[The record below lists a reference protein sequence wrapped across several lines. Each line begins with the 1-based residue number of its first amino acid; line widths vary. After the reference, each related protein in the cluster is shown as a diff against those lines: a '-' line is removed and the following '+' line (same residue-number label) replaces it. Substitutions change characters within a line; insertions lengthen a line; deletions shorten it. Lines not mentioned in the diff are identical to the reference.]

1 MIGSV
6 AQPCCFFA
14 CSSTLMDSGADSM
27 SLEVLLVSLV
37 FKYVR
42 TPTTCLGRPR
52 LYNCDVMFAVLSQEH
67 ITDNETNTQFPVLQC
82 GETWEGARSSARG
95 CGDPMSVATFFAS
108 AISLQQGKPPP
119 LPCLSASAFALHL
132 IPRFCLLT
140 RVTALLWL

>member
-1 MIGSV
+1 
-6 AQPCCFFA
+6 
-14 CSSTLMDSGADSM
+14 MDSGADSM

-37 FKYVR
+37 FKYVT

-52 LYNCDVMFAVLSQEH
+52 LYNCDMMFAVLSQEH

-108 AISLQQGKPPP
+108 AISLQQGTPPP
-119 LPCLSASAFALHL
+119 PCLSASAFALHL
-132 IPRFCLLT
+132 IRRFCLLT